1 MPTFIL
7 TDAQQVTL
15 AVAGAD
21 AAGNPKPIFGAP
33 LWTTSDPA
41 VLAITPSADGLT
53 ALAVS
58 VAAQPDGAPPVTV
71 TVSAFADATST
82 TLIAGTLN
90 IGIVATPATQLII
103 TPGAP
108 EPKPAA

>member
-41 VLAITPSADGLT
+41 VLAINPAADGLT

-58 VAAQPDGAPPVTV
+58 GAAQLDGAPPVSV
-71 TVSAFADATST
+71 TVSAFADMAATM
-82 TLIAGTLN
+82 LIVGAVN
-90 IGIVATPATQLII
+90 ISVVATPAPQ
-103 TPGAP
+103 
-108 EPKPAA
+108 